1 MEIAELEELR
11 EKELPLVQEVSFKIK
26 ELHQNVDELNKHQAT
41 LRTTIKQLK
50 EKGKETDEKVWQLLS
65 ASLYWVNLFSLMW
78 SIPLSHTSF
87 KWILFIHNN
96 ITSFVIFMF

>member
-1 MEIAELEELR
+1 MVYCLICYLSLIFQLNEEIAELEEFR

-65 ASLYWVNLFSLMW
+65 ASLY
-78 SIPLSHTSF
+78 
-87 KWILFIHNN
+87 
-96 ITSFVIFMF
+96 